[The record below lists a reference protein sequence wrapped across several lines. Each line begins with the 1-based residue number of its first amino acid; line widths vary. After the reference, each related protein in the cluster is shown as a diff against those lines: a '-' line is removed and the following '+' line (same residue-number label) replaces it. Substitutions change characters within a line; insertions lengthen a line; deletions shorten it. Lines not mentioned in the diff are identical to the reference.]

1 MIPHEYIEE
10 LVQRSDIVDVVQSY
24 VQLRHRGRTHTG
36 LCPFHNE
43 KTPSFVVYPETQ
55 SFYCFGCGT
64 GGDVITFIKKINNVD
79 YVEAVKTLA
88 SRAGMPLPDEDDKT
102 GRLRSRVL
110 SINKDAARFFVECLQ
125 SEEGRD
131 ARRYWVEKRG
141 LSPKTIT
148 RFGLGYAPDGFN
160 RMRDHLRKLGYS
172 EEEMLA
178 SGVVRKSERGS
189 LYDMFRNRV
198 MIPIIDLR
206 GNVIAFSGRDFTSEK
221 PQRKYVN
228 SPETIVYKKSRTLFA
243 MNLAK
248 KSASRRYILCEG
260 NLDAI
265 SMHQAG
271 FDTAVAGC
279 GTALT
284 SEQVKLIGDYADEV
298 VLCFDSDEAGQKAT
312 ARAIRLFSASNV
324 KVSVLNIPDAKDP
337 DEYIKKFGA
346 DRFEML
352 LNGSANAIEYALQKA
367 RANYDI
373 ATPDGRVGY
382 LKDAIAVLAGN
393 VSATERDVYAGRL
406 SQETDVAKPAILN
419 QLESAIR
426 ARNRRQQ
433 QEREKRLL
441 EEGAAGRVKVSFSQ
455 GGQKALGVAFAQ
467 QQLVAA
473 LLKEPSY
480 VPLAAARVKPEAFLD
495 EGLGQAYAL
504 VVQRVQN
511 GENVDVASLSGEIPE
526 ATLAL
531 ISRVLAQNYDVGF
544 SRQDVEMYLDRIEHS
559 VPESSRAAQKT
570 ADELA
575 DYLQALKDKKG

>member
-10 LVQRSDIVDVVQSY
+10 LVRRNDIVDVVQSY

-43 KTPSFVVYPETQ
+43 KTPSFVVYPENQ
-55 SFYCFGCGT
+55 SFYCFGCGA

-88 SRAGMPLPDEDDKT
+88 ARAGMSLPDEDDKT
-102 GRLRSRVL
+102 GQLRRRVL

-125 SEEGRD
+125 SDEGKA

-172 EEEMLA
+172 KEEMLA
-178 SGVVRKSERGS
+178 SGVVRESERGS

-248 KSASRRYILCEG
+248 KSTSRRYILCEG

-312 ARAIRLFSASNV
+312 ARAIQLFSSSNV

-367 RANYDI
+367 KAKYDV

-382 LKDAIAVLAGN
+382 LKDAISVLAGN

-419 QLESAIR
+419 QLESAVN
-426 ARNRRQQ
+426 ARRRRQK
-433 QEREKRLL
+433 QEREKKLL
-441 EEGAAGRVKVSFSQ
+441 EEGAAGRIKVPFSQ

-480 VPLAAARVKPEAFLD
+480 VPLAAGRVKPENFLD
-495 EGLGQAYAL
+495 EGLGQAFGL
-504 VVQRVQN
+504 IVERVQS
-511 GENVDVASLSGEIPE
+511 GENVDVASLSGEVSE
-526 ATLAL
+526 QTLAL

-544 SRQDVEMYLDRIEHS
+544 ARQDVEMYLDRIEHS
-559 VPESSRAAQKT
+559 VPPSSQAAEKT

-575 DYLQALKDKKG
+575 DYLQALRDKKG

>member
-55 SFYCFGCGT
+55 SFYCFGCGA

-141 LSPKTIT
+141 LSSKTIT

-511 GENVDVASLSGEIPE
+511 GENADVASLSGEIPE

>member
-55 SFYCFGCGT
+55 SFYCFGCGA

-125 SEEGRD
+125 SDEGKA

-141 LSPKTIT
+141 LTPKTIT

-160 RMRDHLRKLGYS
+160 RMRDYLRKRGYS

-178 SGVVRKSERGS
+178 SGVVRKSDRGS

-228 SPETIVYKKSRTLFA
+228 SPETVVYKKSRTLFA

-312 ARAIRLFSASNV
+312 ARAIQLFAASNV

-367 RANYDI
+367 KAKYDV

-382 LKDAIAVLAGN
+382 LKDAISVLAGN

-419 QLESAIR
+419 QLESAVR
-426 ARNRRQQ
+426 ARNRRQK
-433 QEREKRLL
+433 QERERQLL
-441 EEGAAGRVKVSFSQ
+441 EEGVGGRIKVPFSQ

-480 VPLAAARVKPEAFLD
+480 ASLAAGRVKQEDFLD

-504 VVQRVQN
+504 LMERVQN
-511 GENVDVASLSGEIPE
+511 GESVDVASLAGTVSEQ
-526 ATLAL
+526 TLAL

-544 SRQDVEMYLDRIEHS
+544 SRQDVEMYLERIEHS

-575 DYLQALKDKKG
+575 GYLQMLRDKKG

>member
-55 SFYCFGCGT
+55 SFYCFGCGA

-141 LSPKTIT
+141 LSSKTIT

-382 LKDAIAVLAGN
+382 LKDAIAVLAEN

-511 GENVDVASLSGEIPE
+511 GENADVASLSGEIPE